1 MLRRVLFITVFVVAI
16 CVLML
21 SATALAQTG
30 SLTEQVGWMLPKEVS
45 QSGDD
50 ASRGPALAVDG
61 SGRLH
66 FLWMDDSTGQAEP
79 YYVRSDDGGSS
90 WTVRE
95 VIATSHPSYQG
106 ALAVGSDGSAHA
118 CWWEESRPQYELLYA
133 RRYALGW
140 GVQETVVITDSD
152 IQEPTIVD
160 AGDLVHIVWSDKL
173 SSHFDLFY
181 SWKVESGSTWADPDF
196 VTDTL
201 FSSLRARMTADGD
214 GNLHLV
220 WQENADPNEIMYIS
234 GTVEAGHTTWSV
246 PVTVSEKIDPN
257 ATSPQ
262 LAVGENGI
270 VHVVFAVDVPGQQD
284 TQDVYYAVFPISDTG
299 EISPTL
305 IPGSRVEIS
314 QQLPNYASPSVALGE
329 PNDVHVAWNGL
340 LAGDVWDRIYCA
352 VSHDGG
358 TSWSE
363 PLAIS
368 ENDAHSDDFPI
379 VATDG
384 TLVHMVWQQQE
395 LLQDND
401 IYYAHTLPL
410 VWHLALGFKEY

>member
-1 MLRRVLFITVFVVAI
+1 
-16 CVLML
+16 ML

-30 SLTEQVGWMLPKEVS
+30 SPTEQVGWMLPLEVS
-45 QSGDD
+45 QSGDH

-66 FLWMDDSTGQAEP
+66 LLWMDDTTGQAEP
-79 YYVRSDDGGSS
+79 YYVRSDDHGSS

-95 VIATSHPSYQG
+95 IIATSRPSYQG
-106 ALAVGSDGSAHA
+106 SLAVDSDGTAHA
-118 CWWEESRPQYELLYA
+118 CWWEVGGQPPQYELLYA
-133 RRYALGW
+133 RRSALGW
-140 GVQETVVITDSD
+140 GVHETVVITDSD
-152 IQEPTIVD
+152 IQEPTMVD
-160 AGDLVHIVWSDKL
+160 AGDLVHIVWSNKL

-181 SWKVESGSTWADPDF
+181 SWKAESGSTWADPDF
-196 VTDTL
+196 VTDTA
-201 FSSLRARMTADGD
+201 FSSLHARMAADAD

-246 PVTVSEKIDPN
+246 PVKVSEKIASN
-257 ATSPQ
+257 ATSPH
-262 LAVGENGI
+262 LTVGQDGL
-270 VHVVFAVDVPGQQD
+270 VHVVFAVDVPGQQE
-284 TQDVYYAVFPISDTG
+284 TQDVYYAAFPISDTD

-314 QQLPNYASPSVALGE
+314 QQLPNYASPSIALGE

-340 LAGDVWDRIYCA
+340 MAGDFWDRIYYA

-368 ENDAHSDDFPI
+368 ENDVQSDGFPA
-379 VATDG
+379 VAADG
-384 TLVHMVWQQQE
+384 TLVHLVWQQQE

-401 IYYAHTLPL
+401 IYYAHTLPFVSHL
-410 VWHLALGFKEY
+410 VLGFKEYQP